1 MAVFSVS
8 TGGIPTFLTRAAR
21 AAAAPGLYK
30 KQKVLVAIFQ
40 RGAMDGLMAV
50 APVNDP
56 NYYKFRPHLALHAT
70 RNGGLIDL
78 DNGFGIHPSFS
89 SLVPYYKEGRFAI
102 IHGIGSPNPTRSHFD
117 AQDYMESGTPGVKST
132 SSGWLNR
139 AVGLTG
145 HEVTPFQAMSLTP
158 ELPKSFYGPHPVFAI
173 DNLDDVELQGAPT
186 QVIGRQTTTGFEA
199 LYQQTTDRLLNR
211 AGKET
216 FEVARIVKKLDV
228 RDYQPANGAK
238 YPMSSL
244 GNSLKQIAILIKGN
258 VGLEVA
264 FTETG
269 GWDTHVHQGT
279 VRGQFAS
286 RASDLSQSIAA
297 FWQDLGAYQDDV
309 TLLTMT
315 EFGRTVHENGSGGT
329 DHGRASCMFV
339 LGNDVDG
346 GKVHGTIPELDPDNL
361 VDKRDLPVTTDFR
374 SLFSD
379 VAGVQL
385 HINQDEKLFPG
396 WSGSRIPV
404 MKT

>member
-1 MAVFSVS
+1 
-8 TGGIPTFLTRAAR
+8 
-21 AAAAPGLYK
+21 
-30 KQKVLVAIFQ
+30 
-40 RGAMDGLMAV
+40 
-50 APVNDP
+50 
-56 NYYKFRPHLALHAT
+56 
-70 RNGGLIDL
+70 
-78 DNGFGIHPSFS
+78 
-89 SLVPYYKEGRFAI
+89 
-102 IHGIGSPNPTRSHFD
+102 
-117 AQDYMESGTPGVKST
+117 
-132 SSGWLNR
+132 
-139 AVGLTG
+139 
-145 HEVTPFQAMSLTP
+145 
-158 ELPKSFYGPHPVFAI
+158 
-173 DNLDDVELQGAPT
+173 
-186 QVIGRQTTTGFEA
+186 
-199 LYQQTTDRLLNR
+199 
-211 AGKET
+211 
-216 FEVARIVKKLDV
+216 
-228 RDYQPANGAK
+228 
-238 YPMSSL
+238 MSSL
-244 GNSLKQIAILIKGN
+244 GNSLKQIAILVKGN

-346 GKVHGTIPELDPDNL
+346 GKVHGTVPELDPDNL

-385 HINQDEKLFPG
+385 NIHKDDKLFPG

-404 MKT
+404 MKA